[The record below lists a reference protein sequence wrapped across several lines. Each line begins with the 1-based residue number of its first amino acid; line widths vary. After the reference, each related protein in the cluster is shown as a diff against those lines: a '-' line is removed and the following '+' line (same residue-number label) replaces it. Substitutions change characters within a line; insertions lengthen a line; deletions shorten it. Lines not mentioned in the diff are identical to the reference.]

1 MFRPKGTT
9 AVKVSYE
16 IMQDLMQRQRDLAA
30 QVKILPFDV
39 SSVKT
44 IAGCDCAL
52 TEDQIF
58 SVFVVFSYPQLEIIE
73 VETSY
78 DRIPLPYIPGF
89 LAFREVPN
97 LVTTYEKLDTKPDII
112 MVDGHGIA
120 HPRRL
125 GVASHLGVVLNK
137 PTIGVAKSRLVGEF
151 DPPGDEVG
159 NTSPLISKGEQ
170 IGVLLRSK
178 INVKPIFISPGHLC
192 DQQTAVDLVVNTLR
206 GHRLPEPTFTADKL
220 SKSLKEDLKDTE

>member
-1 MFRPKGTT
+1 MFRQP
-9 AVKVSYE
+9 VKVSYE
-16 IMQDLMQRQRDLAA
+16 VMQDLMQKQSDLAA
-30 QVKILPFDV
+30 QVKITPFDTA
-39 SSVKT
+39 SVNL

-58 SVFVVFSYPQLEIIE
+58 SVFVVFSYPKLEIME

-78 DRIPLPYIPGF
+78 DRILIPYIPGF

-97 LVTTYEKLDTKPDII
+97 LVTTYEKLKNKPDII

-137 PTIGVAKSRLVGEF
+137 PTIGVAKSRLVGDFEM
-151 DPPGDEVG
+151 PGNDVG
-159 NTSPLISKGEQ
+159 DTTPLIHNGQE
-170 IGVLLRSK
+170 IAVIYRSK
-178 INVKPIFISPGHLC
+178 LNVKPIFISPGHLC
-192 DQQTAVDLVVNTLR
+192 DQQSAVDLVASTLR

>member
-1 MFRPKGTT
+1 
-9 AVKVSYE
+9 
-16 IMQDLMQRQRDLAA
+16 MQNLLQQQKDLAA
-30 QVKILPFDV
+30 QVKVVPFDIKK
-39 SSVKT
+39 VKT

-58 SVFVVFSYPQLEIIE
+58 SVFVVFSYPELEIIE

-78 DRIPLPYIPGF
+78 DRIPIPYIPGF

-97 LVTTYEKLDTKPDII
+97 LVTTYEKLKTKPDII

-125 GVASHLGVVLNK
+125 GVASHLGVALNK
-137 PTIGVAKSRLVGEF
+137 PTIGIAKSRLVGDF
-151 DPPGDEVG
+151 DPPGEEVG
-159 NTSPLISKGEQ
+159 NTTPLIYKDEQ
-170 IGVLLRSK
+170 IGVILRSK
-178 INVKPIFISPGHLC
+178 LKVKPIFISPGHLC
-192 DQQTAVDLVVNTLR
+192 DQQAAVDLTLATLR